1 MPISRRE
8 FLRTGTLATGAV
20 LSQHGG
26 GKLAFTQARP
36 ALDPNTLTPFVDALP
51 IPALARSNGSR
62 SIAENSGI
70 KIPYYRVPM
79 RAFETSVHRDMKP
92 TRMWGFGGMFPGST
106 FDLASGQAVL
116 VEWANELPREH
127 FLPIDH
133 TLHGAEAGTDPATDL
148 IRLSARRR
156 VWRIRGKTDLGSRP
170 QRKAAAANVQFGGA
184 LAFSSYI
191 GNGHA
196 LRAEAAGHTN
206 RPATPHFRPGS
217 RHLVDDS
224 SLGHVR
230 TGKIRA
236 PRSPEAQE
244 RLPLLG
250 LPGLM
255 PKTFGMVTS
264 RPWIASRMAGERDE
278 RHRHQHERQQH
289 DTKEATHCWRL

>member
-133 TLHGAEAGTDPATDL
+133 TLHGAEADQPAVRAVAHLHGGKVPPDSDGYPENWIVPENPRYIT
-148 IRLSARRR
+148 IQISKRRR
-156 VWRIRGKTDLGSRP
+156 CCGITTTRWEL
-170 QRKAAAANVQFGGA
+170 
-184 LAFSSYI
+184 
-191 GNGHA
+191 
-196 LRAEAAGHTN
+196 
-206 RPATPHFRPGS
+206 
-217 RHLVDDS
+217 
-224 SLGHVR
+224 
-230 TGKIRA
+230 
-236 PRSPEAQE
+236 
-244 RLPLLG
+244 
-250 LPGLM
+250 
-255 PKTFGMVTS
+255 
-264 RPWIASRMAGERDE
+264 IA
-278 RHRHQHERQQH
+278 
-289 DTKEATHCWRL
+289 